1 MLPVVAFVIVC
12 LLNSVLALAL
22 KKACQLLLPQKYYPF
37 ASEFCCT
44 FIVVANV
51 FENGNMIE
59 SYGMTSFAL
68 TLFLLIWIYMNLFDA
83 FANPLSTFDQV
94 WNKKKPFWEGVAIVV
109 CQVAGGCLG
118 GRFIILLWG
127 YMQLTNQHIS
137 RSEFLSQTCQ
147 STNQVLLW
155 QGMAVEM
162 LFTVILRVI
171 ASFVTGK
178 SWERAT
184 NSFASVV
191 AVVIGLEWTGSMINP
206 ALATAMTYNCE
217 NHPFYEHVLVYWVAP
232 FTGSILSDFIE
243 DFLHGP
249 GWRDKDQTIPGGQQ
263 AVTKTTRKRKTKK
276 STKAKKNNN
285 REPVGSS
292 QGKNGT
298 GVSPKRRKRKD
309 ANNNN
314 SKRKTNV
321 GV

>member
-1 MLPVVAFVIVC
+1 
-12 LLNSVLALAL
+12 
-22 KKACQLLLPQKYYPF
+22 
-37 ASEFCCT
+37 
-44 FIVVANV
+44 
-51 FENGNMIE
+51 
-59 SYGMTSFAL
+59 
-68 TLFLLIWIYMNLFDA
+68 
-83 FANPLSTFDQV
+83 
-94 WNKKKPFWEGVAIVV
+94 
-109 CQVAGGCLG
+109 
-118 GRFIILLWG
+118 
-127 YMQLTNQHIS
+127 
-137 RSEFLSQTCQ
+137 
-147 STNQVLLW
+147 
-155 QGMAVEM
+155 
-162 LFTVILRVI
+162 
-171 ASFVTGK
+171 
-178 SWERAT
+178 
-184 NSFASVV
+184 
-191 AVVIGLEWTGSMINP
+191 MINP

-285 REPVGSS
+285 RDPVGSS
-292 QGKNGT
+292 QGKNST